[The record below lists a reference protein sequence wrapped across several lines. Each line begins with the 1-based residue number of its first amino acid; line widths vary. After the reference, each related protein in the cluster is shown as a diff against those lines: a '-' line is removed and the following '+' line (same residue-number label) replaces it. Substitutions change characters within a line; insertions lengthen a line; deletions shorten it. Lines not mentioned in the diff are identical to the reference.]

1 MPHEPYLYG
10 QSSSELHE
18 EREAV
23 RTLGKPTCGAGGDT
37 QILTK
42 VPKAGSAH
50 GVNLGTGTLIPGP
63 WAGGAE
69 EQEGGSAWHQMP
81 VLLS

>member
-10 QSSSELHE
+10 QSISKLHE

-63 WAGGAE
+63 WQVELRSRKVGLPGTRC
-69 EQEGGSAWHQMP
+69 
-81 VLLS
+81 LYC